1 MDEIKPLVRPT
12 FYFIGVSTGYS
23 KIMGLFPRW
32 ISALG
37 FSQIEIRGY
46 DIEVR
51 GPAERYRAIVRHIK
65 EPGMA
70 VGALVTTHKI
80 DIVRNAGDL
89 FDAFDPYARVFGEI
103 SVIAKR
109 DGRLE
114 GYAKDPVSSGL
125 ALEAFLPSGYWID
138 NPGAQVLIM
147 GAGGSGLALSAYLMK
162 TEHGRNV
169 PAKIAIS
176 NRRAGPL
183 EHARRVH
190 DSLGRRTE
198 VAYVMVDQGAGNDA
212 LIAVLPPGSLV
223 VNATGMGKDRP
234 GSPLSDGALFPEN
247 GYAWDFNYRG
257 SLEFLGQAA
266 RQDGRRNLHVED
278 GWTYFIHGWSQA
290 IMEALHIDLSA
301 GEIETLSGIAADLR

>member
-32 ISALG
+32 IRALG

-125 ALEAFLPSGYWID
+125 AL
-138 NPGAQVLIM
+138 
-147 GAGGSGLALSAYLMK
+147 SAYLMK

-198 VAYVMVDQGAGNDA
+198 VAYVMVDQGTGNDA

-266 RQDGRRNLHVED
+266 RQSGRRNLHVED